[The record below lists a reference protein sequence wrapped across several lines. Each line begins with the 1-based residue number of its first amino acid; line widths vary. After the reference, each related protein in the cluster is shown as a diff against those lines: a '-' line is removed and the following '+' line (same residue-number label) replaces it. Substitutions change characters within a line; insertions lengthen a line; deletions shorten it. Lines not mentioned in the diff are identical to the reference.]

1 MCLPMKNQITKNEQ
15 NKNIPMAV
23 IIRFLTS
30 VITHVYMKYPFPL
43 KAKLQ

>member
-1 MCLPMKNQITKNEQ
+1 MCLPMKNQITQNEQ
-15 NKNIPMAV
+15 KCIPMAV